1 MQSMYLKSAI
11 LCLLVLGFFGGPCFA
26 IENSTQQQA
35 VNATAEKPSEDYV
48 KLVKQWAQITDFAKS
63 ASNVAVE
70 KISKELMK
78 EPKYQKMI
86 TPDLTADLKQ
96 FFYEQFSSDEMM
108 TNLAAMYQ
116 KYFTIEE
123 MMALINFYNSPL
135 GQKIVQANQA
145 IALNSQ
151 QVTSELLKKHEKEY
165 MKIIGKYIVP
175 THNAN

>member
-1 MQSMYLKSAI
+1 MYLKSAI
-11 LCLLVLGFFGGPCFA
+11 LSFFLVLAGFCGQCFA
-26 IENSTQQQA
+26 IENTVPQHV
-35 VNATAEKPSEDYV
+35 VNSGADKPSEDYV

-70 KISKELMK
+70 KINKELMK

-86 TPDLTADLKQ
+86 TPALTSDLKQ
-96 FFYEQFSSDEMM
+96 FFYEQFSSDEIM
-108 TNLAAMYQ
+108 TNLAALYQ
-116 KYFTIEE
+116 QYFTIEE

-135 GQKIVQANQA
+135 GQKIVQANEA

-151 QVTSELLKKHEKEY
+151 QMASELLKKHEKEY

-175 THNAN
+175 THNSN